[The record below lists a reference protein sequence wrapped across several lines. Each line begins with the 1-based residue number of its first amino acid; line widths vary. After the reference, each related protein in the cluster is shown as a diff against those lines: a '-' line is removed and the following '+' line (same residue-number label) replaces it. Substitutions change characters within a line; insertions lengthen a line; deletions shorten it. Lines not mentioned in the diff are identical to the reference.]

1 MNDRVGCRE
10 MELLCR
16 HRAVLDAHHSW
27 SWLGKAERWRELAQ
41 RETASHYAEH
51 PGPMA
56 MGPNTIEGD
65 CRNRQGHPGMG
76 SGSRL
81 AARR

>member
-16 HRAVLDAHHSW
+16 HRAALDTQHGW
-27 SWLGKAERWRELAQ
+27 NWLGKAERWKELAH
-41 RETASHYAEH
+41 RETTSHYAAH

-65 CRNRQGHPGMG
+65 RRNRQGGPDMR
-76 SGSRL
+76 SMLKVAELR
-81 AARR
+81 

>member
-1 MNDRVGCRE
+1 MNERVGCRE

-16 HRAVLDAHHSW
+16 HRAALDTQHSW
-27 SWLGKAERWRELAQ
+27 NWLGKAERWKELAH
-41 RETASHYAEH
+41 RETASHYAAH

-65 CRNRQGHPGMG
+65 RRNGQGGAG
-76 SGSRL
+76 KRSRL
-81 AARR
+81 KVAGLR

>member
-1 MNDRVGCRE
+1 MNKRVGCRE

-16 HRAVLDAHHSW
+16 HRAALDTAHSW
-27 SWLGKAERWRELAQ
+27 RWLGQAERWRELAQ
-41 RETASHYAEH
+41 REAALRHAAH

-65 CRNRQGHPGMG
+65 CRNGQGNMAT
-76 SGSRL
+76 RL
-81 AARR
+81 NAAARR

>member
-16 HRAVLDAHHSW
+16 HRAALDTRHNW
-27 SWLGKAERWRELAQ
+27 QWLGAAERWRELAH
-41 RETASHYAEH
+41 REAASLYAEH

-65 CRNRQGHPGMG
+65 CRDGQGNPNMAT
-76 SGSRL
+76 RL
-81 AARR
+81 QVAGGR

>member
-10 MELLCR
+10 MQLLCR
-16 HRAVLDAHHSW
+16 HRAALDTQHGW
-27 SWLGKAERWRELAQ
+27 NWLGKAERWKELAH
-41 RETASHYAEH
+41 RETTSHYAAH

-65 CRNRQGHPGMG
+65 RRNRQGGPDMR
-76 SGSRL
+76 SMLKVAELR
-81 AARR
+81 

>member
-16 HRAVLDAHHSW
+16 HRAVLDAQHSW
-27 SWLGKAERWRELAQ
+27 NWLGKAERWRELAH
-41 RETASHYAEH
+41 REAAAHSALHA
-51 PGPMA
+51 GPMA

-65 CRNRQGHPGMG
+65 RRNGQGNPDMR
-76 SGSRL
+76 SRL
-81 AARR
+81 QVAGLR

>member
-16 HRAVLDAHHSW
+16 HRAVLDSQHNW
-27 SWLGKAERWRELAQ
+27 SWLGKAERWREFAH
-41 RETASHYAEH
+41 RETASDYTEH

-65 CRNRQGHPGMG
+65 CRNGQGNPNMVT
-76 SGSRL
+76 RL
-81 AARR
+81 QVAGGR